1 LTTLYEHNIL
11 GSKISMISAIFNIP
25 FLVGEGTI
33 CLYEQGITLLDK
45 NGNEKYI
52 IGLDELVISYESF
65 VNTRNLKYISNIKFF
80 TYDISSKFRNL
91 NKKLKHVNGSYYGK
105 MVITISEIGEVE
117 LFDNQSF
124 KYRKFYNLVNDLK
137 NGISPL
143 KNIEEQKGTFLSKL
157 FKYKLI

>member
-1 LTTLYEHNIL
+1 MTTLYEHNIL

-65 VNTRNLKYISNIKFF
+65 VNTRNLKYISNINFF
-80 TYDISSKFRNL
+80 TFDICS
-91 NKKLKHVNGSYYGK
+91 
-105 MVITISEIGEVE
+105 
-117 LFDNQSF
+117 
-124 KYRKFYNLVNDLK
+124 
-137 NGISPL
+137 
-143 KNIEEQKGTFLSKL
+143 
-157 FKYKLI
+157 

>member
-1 LTTLYEHNIL
+1 MTTLYEHNIL

-91 NKKLKHVNGSYYGK
+91 NKNLSMLMDLI
-105 MVITISEIGEVE
+105 MV
-117 LFDNQSF
+117 
-124 KYRKFYNLVNDLK
+124 RW
-137 NGISPL
+137 
-143 KNIEEQKGTFLSKL
+143 
-157 FKYKLI
+157 

>member
-1 LTTLYEHNIL
+1 
-11 GSKISMISAIFNIP
+11 
-25 FLVGEGTI
+25 
-33 CLYEQGITLLDK
+33 
-45 NGNEKYI
+45 
-52 IGLDELVISYESF
+52 
-65 VNTRNLKYISNIKFF
+65 
-80 TYDISSKFRNL
+80 
-91 NKKLKHVNGSYYGK
+91 

-157 FKYKLI
+157 FKYKLF